1 MRHARPEDL
10 DRVDAL
16 LVELRTIEGLTEKR
30 RGTFYRGSKAFLHF
44 HEHEG
49 DIVCDVRLTGPD
61 FDRRTV
67 TTRAAQRTL
76 VRDIRRV
83 FEISGH

>member
-10 DRVDAL
+10 DRVEAL
-16 LVELRTIEGLTEKR
+16 LAELRAIDGLKER
-30 RGTFYRGSKAFLHF
+30 SRGTFYVRSRAFLHF

-49 DIVCDVRLTGPD
+49 DILCDVRLDPAASD

-67 TTRAAQRTL
+67 TSAAAQRAL
-76 VRDIRRV
+76 VDDVRAAL
-83 FEISGH
+83 S